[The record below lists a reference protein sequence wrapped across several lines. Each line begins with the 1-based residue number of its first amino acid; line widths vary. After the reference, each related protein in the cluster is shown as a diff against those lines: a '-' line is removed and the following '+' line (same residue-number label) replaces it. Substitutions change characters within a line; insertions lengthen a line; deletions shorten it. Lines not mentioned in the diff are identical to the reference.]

1 MGRAVAAVAGADVRQ
16 VAAVAV
22 IGPTASGKST
32 VAMAAAAE
40 VAGTELVSIDAMQVY
55 RGMDIGTA
63 KPTAGEQARVRHH
76 LIDLVGAGEDYAVA
90 RFQRDYRAARDDIGA
105 RGAHAL
111 LVGGTGLY
119 LTAAIDDLDMPGQFP
134 EVRDELDV
142 LSTEEL
148 FARLLEVDPPAT
160 ARMEATNRRRVL
172 RALEVSLGSGRPFS
186 SYGPGVDA
194 FPPTPVVQIGLRWDR
209 AVLTQRIARRV
220 RAMLDAGWL
229 DEVRRLMGAP
239 MSRTA
244 RQALGYHELIE
255 HLEGRMDI
263 ENAVQQIT
271 LNTRRFAV
279 RQDRWFRRDP
289 RIRWCDI
296 VDDEREAIP
305 AVVAALRTIETA

>member
-1 MGRAVAAVAGADVRQ
+1 M
-16 VAAVAV
+16 AAVAV

-63 KPTAGEQARVRHH
+63 KPTAHERARVRHH
-76 LIDLVGAGEDYAVA
+76 LIDLVDAGEDYAVA
-90 RFQRDYRAARDDIGA
+90 RFQRDYRAARDDIAA

-160 ARMEATNRRRVL
+160 ARMEPTNRRRVL

-209 AVLTQRIARRV
+209 AVLTQRIERRV

-229 DEVRRLMGAP
+229 DEVRRLKGAP

-263 ENAVQQIT
+263 EIAVQQIT